1 MHICV
6 CACLCILLGKAKTQ
20 EWVQTAQS
28 TANKACDKAADS
40 KEEAQQGKE
49 QSAGII
55 QQVRAWSVG
64 HKITLL
70 HNENFLFVGQTGEQV
85 MNMAQGAIDGVK
97 NTLGINEN
105 THEKK

>member
-1 MHICV
+1 MSSAQQKAGQAHGQ
-6 CACLCILLGKAKTQ
+6 AKAKTQ

-28 TANKACDKAADS
+28 TANKACDKTANT

-55 QQVRAWSVG
+55 QQ
-64 HKITLL
+64 
-70 HNENFLFVGQTGEQV
+70 TGEQV
-85 MNMAQGAIDGVK
+85 MNIAQGAIDGVK

-105 THEKK
+105 DVKK